1 MMEKSESESE
11 RSGRFPR
18 SSPHALRESEPY
30 FGSDADVGKFGRLER
45 EAAPGRKS
53 FWECD
58 AEYNPL
64 GKFGASWSRI

>member
-1 MMEKSESESE
+1 MMENPSRNPKEADSSH
-11 RSGRFPR
+11 GR
-18 SSPHALRESEPY
+18 ALTRCASRKY

-45 EAAPGRKS
+45 GTAPGRKS

-64 GKFGASWSRI
+64 GKLGASWSRI